1 MPRRVIVMPVLL
13 AAMMFFVGGDAQAA
27 PPNGPATEHDR
38 IVRYWTPERVAHAR
52 PREVERNIPLAP
64 LGKPAGGSNSGGGA
78 YWSGGGLVKQTTG
91 RVLFTLGGSD
101 WVCSGSVA
109 TDTQANTSLVL
120 TAGHCVYDDRA
131 NEFATNWM
139 FVPDYETAGTF
150 NCDVAR
156 FGCWTADALITTTAW
171 RDSDFNED
179 YAFAVLGAGGKTGE
193 SLQLDSTVGAQ
204 AISFFVPQ
212 PRLIYAFGYPAARPY
227 NGQKLAYCTGTT
239 FADPYGST
247 DYGLACDMT
256 GGASGG
262 PWFADFDAATGA
274 GTLTS
279 VNSFKYRGLSK
290 YMFGPYFDAYGQQTY
305 NTALTAS
312 GNTLVA
318 AP

>member
-1 MPRRVIVMPVLL
+1 MPRRVILIPAFVAVMALFL
-13 AAMMFFVGGDAQAA
+13 GGDAQAA
-27 PPNGPATEHDR
+27 PPSGPPSEHER
-38 IVRYWTPERVAHAR
+38 VVRYWTPERVAHAR
-52 PREVERNIPLAP
+52 PREVERNVPLAP
-64 LGKPAGGSNSGGGA
+64 QVKPGGGGSGSTS

-131 NEFATNWM
+131 DEFATNWM

-150 NCDVAR
+150 NCDSAR
-156 FGCWTADALITTTAW
+156 FGCWTADALITTAAW
-171 RDSDFNED
+171 RDGDFNED

-193 SLQLDSTVGAQ
+193 SLQLDGTVGAQ
-204 AISFFVPQ
+204 AISFFIPQ
-212 PRLIYAFGYPAARPY
+212 PRLIHAFGYPAAKPY
-227 NGQKLAYCTGTT
+227 NGQRLAFCSGTT

-247 DYGLACDMT
+247 DYGLACNMT
-256 GGASGG
+256 GGSSGG
-262 PWFADFDAATGA
+262 PWFADFDPATGA

-290 YMFGPYFDAYGQQTY
+290 YMFGPYFDAYAQQTY
-305 NTALTAS
+305 NTALTAT
-312 GNTLVA
+312 GNTLVT